1 MKNKK
6 RNIVL
11 SLLLLVVL
19 LSVVFSVVFNFSML
33 NYIDKEARKTLLIEA
48 QLNESDE
55 ISDDSL
61 FDKQTFSAT
70 ALYIDSRFLLDR
82 QNYTTD
88 AEFEKENYLLRQ
100 CRMNKEQLL
109 KGEILLLN
117 VQKERYYVMQI
128 PVGEDI
134 FDCDLAI
141 LYVNTAPFQR
151 LIGKINWIFGEVILI
166 SAVLVAFL
174 GFYAGKQLDDSDRK
188 MKQFFQNVSH
198 ELKTP
203 IMSIQGY
210 AEGIEQG
217 LIQDTEKAARVI
229 LSESD
234 RMTGM
239 VNEILELSKL
249 ESGTIQA
256 NFTQTDVS
264 QVLYECLE
272 RLEPLAKKEGIFF
285 DVDVE
290 DSVVLSCDS
299 DLIEKVFL
307 NILTNALRYANET
320 IEISLH
326 TVKNMVKI
334 SILDDGNG
342 LTEEDAKHIFERFYR
357 GKKGCSGVGLAL
369 AKEIT
374 EFHKGKIYLK
384 VQPKTCFVVELPK
397 K

>member
-1 MKNKK
+1 SYVTN
-6 RNIVL
+6 VEL
-11 SLLLLVVL
+11 
-19 LSVVFSVVFNFSML
+19 
-33 NYIDKEARKTLLIEA
+33 
-48 QLNESDE
+48 
-55 ISDDSL
+55 
-61 FDKQTFSAT
+61 
-70 ALYIDSRFLLDR
+70 
-82 QNYTTD
+82 
-88 AEFEKENYLLRQ
+88 EKENDLLEQ
-100 CRMNKEQLL
+100 CKMNEEQLL

-128 PVGEDI
+128 PVEED
-134 FDCDLAI
+134 FYDCDLAI

-151 LIGKINWIFGEVILI
+151 LISKINWIFGEVILI
-166 SAVLVAFL
+166 SAVFIAFL
-174 GFYAGKQLDDSDRK
+174 GFYAGKQLDDSDKK

-217 LIQDTEKAARVI
+217 LIHDTEKAARVI

-249 ESGTIQA
+249 ESGTIKA
-256 NFTQTDVS
+256 DFTQTDVS

-272 RLEPLAKKEGIFF
+272 RLEPLAKKKGIFF
-285 DVDVE
+285 DIDVE
-290 DSVVLSCDS
+290 NLAIVFCDS

-326 TVKNMVKI
+326 TVKDMVI
-334 SILDDGNG
+334 VSIADDGNG
-342 LTEEDAKHIFERFYR
+342 LSEEDPKHIFERFYR
-357 GKKGCSGVGLAL
+357 GKKGCSGVGLSL
-369 AKEIT
+369 AKEIM
-374 EFHKGKIYLK
+374 EFHKGKIYLT
-384 VQPKTCFVVELPK
+384 VQPKTCFVIELPK